1 MAAKRKVKATKA
13 KKAPKA
19 KRAAGKAKRAP
30 VKAKRSA
37 PKKKAR
43 PAPKRRADAAEAV
56 TAAHPQ
62 FAPEATQQLSFKE
75 VLGDIEESM
84 ALDTLKEEA

>member
-13 KKAPKA
+13 KKGP
-19 KRAAGKAKRAP
+19 KAKRAP

-43 PAPKRRADAAEAV
+43 PAPKRRADTAEAV
-56 TAAHPQ
+56 TQAHRA
-62 FAPEATQQLSFKE
+62 FDPEATQQLSFKE

-84 ALDTLKEEA
+84 ALDTLKEDA